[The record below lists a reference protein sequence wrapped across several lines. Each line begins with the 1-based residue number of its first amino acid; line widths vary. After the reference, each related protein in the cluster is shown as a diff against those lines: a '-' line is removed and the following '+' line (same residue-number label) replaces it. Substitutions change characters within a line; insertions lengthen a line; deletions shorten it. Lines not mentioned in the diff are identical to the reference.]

1 MRCYCEGD
9 AGDGE
14 GHRHRAPVH
23 EAVGAGLRPGRHRA
37 RAPEGVGRGPRAG
50 PGVRGGRHQPA
61 RRRSPGDLR
70 RAPDLPRGGRGA
82 DVSPALSPHRED
94 RGPPQGTGEAGQAV
108 LAQGEGVGPAVSSLS
123 IPTVI
128 LGVSALL
135 VASRIIVKRTSQIP
149 AAIRSSIIETL
160 DACIFAAVLSLVIIT
175 FVVQAFY
182 SPSGSM
188 EPTLMVNDRILVAK
202 FLYRFEPVRR
212 GDVIV
217 FRYPLNP
224 QRDFVKR
231 VIGLPHD
238 RVQLREGV
246 VYVNGHRL
254 DERDYTI
261 KPDFGN
267 YGPVTVPPGQY
278 FVLGDNR
285 NNSEDSRF
293 FGFVPRANIIGKA
306 VFIYWPPQRVGFVH

>member
-1 MRCYCEGD
+1 M
-9 AGDGE
+9 
-14 GHRHRAPVH
+14 
-23 EAVGAGLRPGRHRA
+23 
-37 RAPEGVGRGPRAG
+37 
-50 PGVRGGRHQPA
+50 
-61 RRRSPGDLR
+61 
-70 RAPDLPRGGRGA
+70 
-82 DVSPALSPHRED
+82 
-94 RGPPQGTGEAGQAV
+94 
-108 LAQGEGVGPAVSSLS
+108 
-123 IPTVI
+123 I

-135 VASRIIVKRTSQIP
+135 VASRVIVKRTYRIP
-149 AAIRSSIIETL
+149 PAVRTSIVETL

-182 SPSGSM
+182 IPSGSM

-202 FLYRFEPVRR
+202 FLYRLEPVAR

-231 VIGLPHD
+231 VIGLPGD
-238 RVQLREGV
+238 RVLLKEGV
-246 VYVNGHRL
+246 VYING
-254 DERDYTI
+254 ERISEKRYTI

-267 YGPVTVPPGQY
+267 YGPVIVPRGEY

-293 FGFVPRANIIGKA
+293 FGYVPRPNVIGKA
-306 VFIYWPPQRVGFVH
+306 IFIYWPPQRIGFVH

>member
-1 MRCYCEGD
+1 M
-9 AGDGE
+9 A
-14 GHRHRAPVH
+14 
-23 EAVGAGLRPGRHRA
+23 
-37 RAPEGVGRGPRAG
+37 
-50 PGVRGGRHQPA
+50 
-61 RRRSPGDLR
+61 
-70 RAPDLPRGGRGA
+70 
-82 DVSPALSPHRED
+82 
-94 RGPPQGTGEAGQAV
+94 
-108 LAQGEGVGPAVSSLS
+108 SLS
-123 IPTVI
+123 IPTMI

-135 VASRIIVKRTSQIP
+135 IASRIAVKRAYSIPPVVRTSIV
-149 AAIRSSIIETL
+149 ETL

-182 SPSGSM
+182 IPSGSM

-202 FLYRFEPVRR
+202 FLYRFEPVAR

-231 VIGLPHD
+231 VMGRPGE
-238 RVQLREGV
+238 RAQLKEGV
-246 VYVNGHRL
+246 VYVDSQRISEKG
-254 DERDYTI
+254 YTI

-267 YGPVTVPPGQY
+267 YGPVTVPRGEY

-293 FGFVPRANIIGKA
+293 FGYVPRANIIGKA
-306 VFIYWPPQRVGFVH
+306 IFIYWPPQRIGFVH

>member
-1 MRCYCEGD
+1 M
-9 AGDGE
+9 A
-14 GHRHRAPVH
+14 
-23 EAVGAGLRPGRHRA
+23 
-37 RAPEGVGRGPRAG
+37 
-50 PGVRGGRHQPA
+50 
-61 RRRSPGDLR
+61 
-70 RAPDLPRGGRGA
+70 
-82 DVSPALSPHRED
+82 
-94 RGPPQGTGEAGQAV
+94 
-108 LAQGEGVGPAVSSLS
+108 SLS
-123 IPTVI
+123 IPTMI

-135 VASRIIVKRTSQIP
+135 VASRIVVKRAYSIP
-149 AAIRSSIIETL
+149 PVVRTSIIETL

-182 SPSGSM
+182 IPSGSM

-202 FLYRFEPVRR
+202 FLYRFEPVAR

-231 VIGLPHD
+231 VMGLPGD
-238 RVQLREGV
+238 RAQLKEGV
-246 VYVNGHRL
+246 VYINGQRIS
-254 DERDYTI
+254 EKGYTI

-267 YGPVTVPPGQY
+267 YGPVVVPTGDY

-293 FGFVPRANIIGKA
+293 FGYVPRANIIGKA
-306 VFIYWPPQRVGFVH
+306 IFIYWPPQRIGFVH

>member
-1 MRCYCEGD
+1 M
-9 AGDGE
+9 
-14 GHRHRAPVH
+14 
-23 EAVGAGLRPGRHRA
+23 
-37 RAPEGVGRGPRAG
+37 
-50 PGVRGGRHQPA
+50 
-61 RRRSPGDLR
+61 
-70 RAPDLPRGGRGA
+70 
-82 DVSPALSPHRED
+82 
-94 RGPPQGTGEAGQAV
+94 
-108 LAQGEGVGPAVSSLS
+108 SSLS

-182 SPSGSM
+182 IPSGSM

-231 VIGLPHD
+231 VIGLPSD

-254 DERDYTI
+254 DERDYAI

>member
-1 MRCYCEGD
+1 V
-9 AGDGE
+9 A
-14 GHRHRAPVH
+14 
-23 EAVGAGLRPGRHRA
+23 
-37 RAPEGVGRGPRAG
+37 
-50 PGVRGGRHQPA
+50 
-61 RRRSPGDLR
+61 
-70 RAPDLPRGGRGA
+70 
-82 DVSPALSPHRED
+82 
-94 RGPPQGTGEAGQAV
+94 
-108 LAQGEGVGPAVSSLS
+108 SLS
-123 IPTVI
+123 IPTMI

-135 VASRIIVKRTSQIP
+135 VASRIVVKRAYSIP
-149 AAIRSSIIETL
+149 PVVRTSIIETL

-182 SPSGSM
+182 IPSGSM

-202 FLYRFEPVRR
+202 FLYRFEPVAR

-231 VIGLPHD
+231 VMGLPGD
-238 RVQLREGV
+238 RAQLKEGV
-246 VYVNGHRL
+246 VYINGQRIS
-254 DERDYTI
+254 EKGYTI

-267 YGPVTVPPGQY
+267 YGPVVVPTGDY

-293 FGFVPRANIIGKA
+293 FGYVPRANIIGKA
-306 VFIYWPPQRVGFVH
+306 IFIYWPPQRIGFVH